1 MLVGVCLY
9 NIFDILEIFL
19 KEHCGRPNLIESDA
33 LQGLLF
39 FNVIVSVMVFWKA
52 LGVTYSDL

>member
-1 MLVGVCLY
+1 MHVGVYLH

-19 KEHCGRPNLIESDA
+19 KGHYYRPNLRESDA

-39 FNVIVSVMVFWKA
+39 FNVICICC
-52 LGVTYSDL
+52 GVLEGFRT

>member
-39 FNVIVSVMVFWKA
+39 FNVICICY
-52 LGVTYSDL
+52 GVLEGFRSYIL